1 MINLCAKKNFAIQLS
16 RKVIE
21 FQKMLKKAGSRSQ
34 PTLAYFNPWDEFFK
48 VFTLKEVFWG
58 VK

>member
-34 PTLAYFNPWDEFFK
+34 PTKTRSPG
-48 VFTLKEVFWG
+48 VF
-58 VK
+58 